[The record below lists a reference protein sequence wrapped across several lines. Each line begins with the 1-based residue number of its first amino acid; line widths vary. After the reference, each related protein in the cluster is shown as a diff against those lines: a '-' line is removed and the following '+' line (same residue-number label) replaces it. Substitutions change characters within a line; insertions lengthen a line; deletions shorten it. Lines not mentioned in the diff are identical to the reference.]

1 MKPKILLAS
10 LIVSVFM
17 FLGIR
22 CEKDL
27 STENLLI
34 GSWTHSQEEQI
45 ESNILIY
52 RPTDSKQFPPSWYR
66 NTFSL
71 NPDSTCDYL
80 VLAAN
85 DGHYFEK
92 GTWNYNEDTKI
103 LTISYTQRE
112 VAPHLP
118 QIDVVLKF
126 EVIELKKNMLKLKS
140 VS

>member
-1 MKPKILLAS
+1 MKPKILFAS
-10 LIVSVFM
+10 VAVFV
-17 FLGIR
+17 FLFVEIG
-22 CEKDL
+22 CKKDL

-52 RPTDSKQFPPSWYR
+52 RPTDSKQFPPSWYK